1 MNRPGFTLLDA
12 AHGTRLIARGLD
24 IRSDDPAL
32 WVLRHPESIR
42 VLHLAD
48 LQAGAQILTTC
59 TFGANR
65 HWLKRFGSADAVAIN
80 RRAVEIVRDCIHDVG
95 SHAEIAG
102 CIGPSSL
109 ASESAFREQFDAL
122 REAGVQRIVI
132 ETISAD
138 QVSGLSKLL
147 PESPGCPVFAT
158 LWNWGDDPVV
168 TARQLADSG
177 LSGWG
182 INCMSDRIEIRNV
195 LAALFAA
202 GLPATIL
209 KPSIAPVDEFKEI
222 AIGSLA
228 FGTTCIGGCCGTDH
242 QHLAALRAIR
252 DDPKSAAI
260 EPESL

>member
-24 IRSDDPAL
+24 IRYDDPAL

-42 VLHLAD
+42 DLHLAD

-65 HWLKRFGSADAVAIN
+65 HWLARFGSADAVAIN
-80 RRAVEIVRDCIHDVG
+80 RRAVEIARDCIHDFG
-95 SHAEIAG
+95 THAEIAG
-102 CIGPSSL
+102 CIGPASL
-109 ASESAFREQFDAL
+109 VSETPFREQFDAL

-132 ETISAD
+132 ETLSAD
-138 QVSGLSKLL
+138 QVSGLAKVLRDS
-147 PESPGCPVFAT
+147 SGCPVFAT

-177 LSGWG
+177 ISGWG
-182 INCMSDRIEIRNV
+182 INCISDRSEIRKV
-195 LAALFAA
+195 LTSLHAG
-202 GLPATIL
+202 GLPVTIL
-209 KPSIAPVDEFKEI
+209 KPSIAPVGEFTDV
-222 AIGSLA
+222 AIESLA

-252 DDPKSAAI
+252 DKPQAAAI
-260 EPESL
+260 EPENL